1 MKKGLSI
8 IRSSIEILFL
18 LIGLIIG
25 FCTFIIFFVETK
37 EQTIGSAL
45 ISFYLGDNPSFS
57 LNNAKEVFQSL
68 SNFDSSSIT
77 IILLGAIFLFIILRF
92 ILLFIKIKKENDLIN
107 K

>member
-8 IRSSIEILFL
+8 IRSSTEILFL

-25 FCTFIIFFVETK
+25 FYTLIIFFIKTK

-45 ISFYLGDNPSFS
+45 ISFYSGNFS
-57 LNNAKEVFQSL
+57 YSLTNAKEVFQLL

-77 IILLGAIFLFIILRF
+77 IILLGATSLFIIIRF
-92 ILLFIKIKKENDLIN
+92 ILLFMKIRKQSN
-107 K
+107 